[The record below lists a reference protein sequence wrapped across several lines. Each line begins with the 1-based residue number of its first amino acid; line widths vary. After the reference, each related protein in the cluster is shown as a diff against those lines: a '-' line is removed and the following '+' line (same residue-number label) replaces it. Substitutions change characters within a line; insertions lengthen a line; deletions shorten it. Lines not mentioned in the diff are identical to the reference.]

1 MFEGVKL
8 DECCST
14 CFPWNM
20 ESAAKRG
27 TATPPRHRQYNGAMP
42 VSNFKRRFARYD
54 HCLYQARQS
63 PDAISTFF
71 HLPVSTIDRG
81 V

>member
-27 TATPPRHRQYNGAMP
+27 TATPPRQT
-42 VSNFKRRFARYD
+42 VQWS
-54 HCLYQARQS
+54 
-63 PDAISTFF
+63 DAGLEFQEEVCP
-71 HLPVSTIDRG
+71 L
-81 V
+81 